1 MSTEPANGL
10 RQRPGRAPAIAG
22 RGRYEQPAMKRK
34 LIEAG
39 LIAMMGLVPSV
50 AGAQTHRASPVPH
63 SQPAPSQ
70 HMPLGQRGQ
79 PYPLTPHQTPYGYG
93 HRGGYGGHPYGYGSG
108 YGHPYRMQ
116 PYRYPVSPYA
126 YRAPYG
132 HFYGYGSPYR
142 YQAEP
147 YHSQSYAYR
156 IQPYRHVYRV
166 YPGFHLGLPLY
177 GYGFFYDVNPS
188 VRGYVYQPQR
198 SAEEGQP
205 VEAGLT
211 VQSQGAKVQVSWSDP
226 SGRQAR
232 EVTFFLADQS
242 QTVLGSQTTVAAPYV
257 ARFDP
262 VANTAFVGVTVDWAD
277 GAVSTAILPY
287 TF

>member
-1 MSTEPANGL
+1 
-10 RQRPGRAPAIAG
+10 
-22 RGRYEQPAMKRK
+22 
-34 LIEAG
+34 
-39 LIAMMGLVPSV
+39 
-50 AGAQTHRASPVPH
+50 
-63 SQPAPSQ
+63 
-70 HMPLGQRGQ
+70 
-79 PYPLTPHQTPYGYG
+79 
-93 HRGGYGGHPYGYGSG
+93 
-108 YGHPYRMQ
+108 
-116 PYRYPVSPYA
+116 
-126 YRAPYG
+126 
-132 HFYGYGSPYR
+132 
-142 YQAEP
+142 
-147 YHSQSYAYR
+147 
-156 IQPYRHVYRV
+156 
-166 YPGFHLGLPLY
+166 LY